1 MGKSSSKGH
10 TPREAKDNLKSTQL
24 LSVIDAI
31 SEGPIEGPVD
41 GLKSVL
47 LNSTPVLDS
56 DGNTNIAGVTVV
68 FRAGEQEQ
76 TPPEGFESSGSET
89 VLGTEVK
96 YDTPITRAIT
106 SANIDRLRFTFGVQ
120 ALVETTS
127 KGDRNP
133 SEVRLLVQIQ
143 RNGGW
148 VTEKDITIK
157 GKTTSQYLASVV
169 VGNLPPRPFNIRMR
183 RMTPDSTTDQLQNKT
198 LWSSYTEI
206 IDVKQCYPNTAL
218 VGVQVDSE
226 QFGSQQVSRNYH
238 LRGRILQV
246 PSNYNPQTRQYSG
259 IWDGTFKPAYSNNM
273 AWCLWDMLTHP
284 RYGMG
289 KRLGAA
295 DVDKWALYVIGQYC
309 DQSVPDGFGGT
320 EPRITC
326 NAYLTTQRK
335 AWDVLSDFCSAM
347 RCMPVWNGQT
357 LTFVQDR
364 PSDKVWTYNRSNVVM
379 PDDGAPF
386 RYSFSALKDRH
397 NAVEVNWI
405 DPDNGWETATE
416 LVEDTQAIARYGR
429 NVTKMDA
436 FGCTSRG
443 QAHRA
448 GLWLIKTE
456 LLETQTV
463 DFSVG
468 AEGLRHVPGDVIEI
482 CDDDYAGIST
492 GGRVLAV
499 NSQTR
504 TLTLDREI
512 TLPSSGTTLI
522 SLVDGSGNPVSVEV
536 QSVTDGVK
544 VKVSRVPDGVAGYS
558 VWGLKLPTLRQRL
571 FRCVSI
577 RENDDGTHAIT
588 AVQHVPEKEAIVD
601 NGAHFDGD
609 QSGTVNGV
617 TPPAVQHLT
626 AEVTADS
633 GEYQVLARWDTPK
646 VVKGVSFLLRL
657 TVTADDSSE
666 RLVSTARTT
675 ETTYRFTQ
683 LALGNYRLT
692 VRAVNAWGQQGDPA
706 TTTFRINAPAKP
718 ATIELTPGYFQIT
731 AVPRLAVYDP
741 TVQFEFWFSEKR
753 ITNTAQVEKS
763 ARYLG
768 TGSQW
773 TVQGSRIKPGTD
785 FWFYVRSVNL
795 VGKSAFVEASGQP
808 SNDGEGYLEIFR
820 GLIDETLLGQ
830 ALKERIDASALRTE
844 VTQLEEDIRQR
855 MDTDIAEVT
864 RKIGKAENTLTQ
876 LVAKKNEDQAL
887 AIAQVNQKVDRVSSE
902 ISQTVSQGQSE
913 NARQIAQ
920 VRQYVDKK
928 GSEITST
935 TDKKLGDQAV
945 TIQQIQRVQSD
956 TRNELNAM
964 YMLKVQKTKN
974 GIPYVAGIGAG
985 IEDVDGQ
992 TLSNIL
998 LQADRIAMITPEN
1011 GNTTPL
1017 FVAQG
1022 NQLFMNDVFL
1032 KRLFAVSITSSGNPP
1047 AFSLTP
1053 DGRLTARNADIS
1065 GNVNANSGTL
1075 NNVTIN
1081 QNCRILGKLSASHI
1095 EGDIV
1100 KTVGKAF
1107 PRNGSY
1113 ASGTITVTVY
1123 DDQGF
1128 DRQIIIPP
1136 VLFRGTKHQN
1146 FNSHNQ
1152 QSYWYSTCKLQVLK
1166 NGQEIFQQP
1175 ATDVSRVFSSVID
1188 MPAGH
1193 GHVTLTFNVSSYG
1206 ANKWTPTTSISDL
1219 LVIVMKKSTAGISIS

>member
-1 MGKSSSKGH
+1 MGKGSSKGH

-31 SEGPIEGPVD
+31 SEGPVEGPVD

-56 DGNTNIAGVTVV
+56 EGNTNISGVTVV

-96 YDTPITRAIT
+96 YDTPITRTIT

-169 VGNLPPRPFNIRMR
+169 VDNLPPRPFNIRMR

-259 IWDGTFKPAYSNNM
+259 IWDGTLKPAYSNNM

-295 DVDKWALYVIGQYC
+295 DVDKWALYVIGQNC

-512 TLPSSGTTLI
+512 MLSSSGTTLI

-544 VKVSRVPDGVAGYS
+544 VKVSRVPDGVAEYS

-577 RENDDGTHAIT
+577 RENDDGAYAIT

-646 VVKGVSFLLRL
+646 VVKGVRFSLRL
-657 TVTADDSSE
+657 TSGKGTDARLVTTAITAD
-666 RLVSTARTT
+666 T
-675 ETTYRFTQ
+675 EHRFSG
-683 LALGNYRLT
+683 LPLGRYTLT
-692 VRAVNAWGQQGDPA
+692 VRAVNARGQQGDPA
-706 TTTFRINAPAKP
+706 SVSFRINAPAKP

-864 RKIGKAENTLTQ
+864 RKIGKAENSLTQ
-876 LVAKKNEDQAL
+876 LVAKKNEDQTL
-887 AIAQVNQKVDRVSSE
+887 AIAQVSQKVDRVSSE

-992 TLSNIL
+992 TLSSIL

-1047 AFSLTP
+1047 TFSLTP

-1065 GNVNANSGTL
+1065 GAITANTGTL

-1081 QNCRILGKLSASHI
+1081 ENCVIRGKLSANQI
-1095 EGDIV
+1095 EGDLV

-1107 PRNGSY
+1107 PRDSR
-1113 ASGTITVTVY
+1113 APKRWPSGTITVRVY
-1123 DDQGF
+1123 DDQPF
-1128 DRQIIIPP
+1128 DRQIVIPA
-1136 VLFRGTKHQN
+1136 VAFSGARHEREN
-1146 FNSHNQ
+1146 NDI
-1152 QSYWYSTCKLQVLK
+1152 YSSCRLIVRK
-1166 NGQEIFQQP
+1166 NGAEIYNRT
-1175 ATDVSRVFSSVID
+1175 ALDNTLVYSGVID
-1188 MPAGH
+1188 MPAGR
-1193 GHVTLTFNVSSYG
+1193 GHMTLEFSVSAWWVNGWY
-1206 ANKWTPTTSISDL
+1206 PTASISDL
-1219 LVIVMKKSTAGISIS
+1219 LVVVMKKATAGITIS

>member
-1 MGKSSSKGH
+1 MGKGSSKGH

-31 SEGPIEGPVD
+31 SEGPVEGPVD

-47 LNSTPVLDS
+47 LNSTPVLDTE
-56 DGNTNIAGVTVV
+56 GNTNISGVTVV

-96 YDTPITRAIT
+96 YDTPITRTIT

-169 VGNLPPRPFNIRMR
+169 VDNLPPRPFNIRMR

-405 DPDNGWETATE
+405 DPNNGWETATE

-482 CDDDYAGIST
+482 CDDDYAGIRT

-536 QSVTDGVK
+536 QSITDGLK
-544 VKVSRVPDGVAGYS
+544 VKVNRVPDGVAEYS

-577 RENDDGTHAIT
+577 RENDDGTYAIT

-657 TVTADDSSE
+657 TVTADDGSE

-683 LALGNYRLT
+683 LALGNYTLT

-706 TTTFRINAPAKP
+706 SVSFRIAAPAAP
-718 ATIELTPGYFQIT
+718 SRIELTPGYFQIT
-731 AVPRLAVYDP
+731 ATPHLAVYDP

-753 ITNTAQVEKS
+753 ITDIRQVETT

-768 TGSQW
+768 TALYWIAASIN
-773 TVQGSRIKPGTD
+773 IKPGHD
-785 FWFYVRSVNL
+785 YYFYVRSVNT
-795 VGKSAFVEASGQP
+795 VGKSAFVEAVGRAS
-808 SNDGEGYLEIFR
+808 DDAEGYLDFFKGE
-820 GLIDETLLGQ
+820 
-830 ALKERIDASALRTE
+830 
-844 VTQLEEDIRQR
+844 
-855 MDTDIAEVT
+855 
-864 RKIGKAENTLTQ
+864 IGKTHLAQELWTQIDNGQLAPDLAEIRTSITNVSNEITQ
-876 LVAKKNEDQAL
+876 TVNKKLEDQSA
-887 AIAQVNQKVDRVSSE
+887 A
-902 ISQTVSQGQSE
+902 
-913 NARQIAQ
+913 
-920 VRQYVDKK
+920 
-928 GSEITST
+928 
-935 TDKKLGDQAV
+935 
-945 TIQQIQRVQSD
+945 IQQIQ
-956 TRNELNAM
+956 
-964 YMLKVQKTKN
+964 KVQVDTNNNLNSMWAVKLQQMQD
-974 GIPYVAGIGAG
+974 GRLYIAGIGAG
-985 IEDVDGQ
+985 IENTPDGMQ
-992 TLSNIL
+992 SQVL
-998 LQADRIAMITPEN
+998 LAADRIAMVNPAN
-1011 GNTTPL
+1011 GNTKPM
-1017 FVAQG
+1017 FVGQG
-1022 NQLFMNDVFL
+1022 DQIFMNEVFL
-1032 KRLFAVSITSSGNPP
+1032 KYLTAPTITSGGNPP

-1053 DGRLTARNADIS
+1053 DGRLTAKNADIS

-1081 QNCRILGKLSASHI
+1081 ENCRVLGKLSANQI
-1095 EGDIV
+1095 EGDLV

-1107 PRNGSY
+1107 PRDSR
-1113 ASGTITVTVY
+1113 APERWPSGTITVRVY
-1123 DDQGF
+1123 DDQPF
-1128 DRQIIIPP
+1128 DRQIVIPA
-1136 VLFRGTKHQN
+1136 VAFSGARHERE
-1146 FNSHNQ
+1146 NSDT
-1152 QSYWYSTCKLQVLK
+1152 YSSCRLIVKK
-1166 NGQEIFQQP
+1166 NGAEIYNRT
-1175 ATDVSRVFSSVID
+1175 ALDNTLIYTGVID
-1188 MPAGH
+1188 MPAGS
-1193 GHVTLTFNVSSYG
+1193 GVMTLEFSVSAWWVNGWY
-1206 ANKWTPTTSISDL
+1206 PTASISDL
-1219 LVIVMKKSTAGISIS
+1219 LVVVMKKATAGISIS